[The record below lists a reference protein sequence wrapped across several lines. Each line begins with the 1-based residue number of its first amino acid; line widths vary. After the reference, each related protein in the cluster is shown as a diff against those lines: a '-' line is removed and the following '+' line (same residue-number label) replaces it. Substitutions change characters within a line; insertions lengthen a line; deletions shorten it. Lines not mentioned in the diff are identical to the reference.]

1 MIERDETRPRP
12 APPEAEEAEDAKK
25 SKQPESALRR
35 TASEY
40 RETVQTILIAVFIA
54 LGIRTFAYEP
64 FNIPSGSMIPTLQ
77 VGDYLFVSKFS
88 YGYTHFSFPFS
99 PDFFEGRV
107 FGSLPE
113 RGDVAVFRKPNQDD
127 IDYIKRI
134 VGLPGDRI
142 QVIGGVLHING
153 SPVKREKVADR
164 IYERHSGGRVSV
176 TEYLETLPNGRQHLI
191 YEENDSEFLDNTPE
205 FVVPE
210 DHIFAMGDN
219 RDNSQ
224 DSRVLHEVGFV
235 PLENLI
241 GRAQIIFFSHN
252 SSARIWEVWRWPWA
266 IRYGRLFNGIE

>member
-1 MIERDETRPRP
+1 MIERDETRP
-12 APPEAEEAEDAKK
+12 ASPESGEAEDAKK
-25 SKQPESALRR
+25 SKQADSALRR

-40 RETVQTILIAVFIA
+40 RETLQTILIAVVIA

-99 PDFFEGRV
+99 PDLFEGRIM
-107 FGSLPE
+107 GSLPE

-153 SPVKREKVADR
+153 SAVKREKVADR
-164 IYERHSGGRVSV
+164 IYKRHNGGQVAV

-205 FVVPE
+205 FVVPQ
-210 DHIFAMGDN
+210 DHVFAMGDN

-252 SSARIWEVWRWPWA
+252 SSARFWEVWRWPWA